1 MEWISRMIFL
11 NALLINLLFAF
22 LGWLLSLRKNNVT
35 HVDTMWSLFF
45 VLDGLYFFSAF
56 EPSSRSYLIMSL
68 VLLWGMRLAIYLTYR
83 NWGKPEDRRYLKIRQ
98 NNEPNFRYKSV
109 YIIFGFQSI
118 LAWIIGSIIF
128 MAIENNHPLTWL
140 DVLGFLV
147 TLFGIGYESIADYQL
162 VRFKNDIKNHG
173 KLLQSGLW
181 KLSRHPNY
189 FGEILVWW
197 GFFITTLSTGVH
209 FNLIAPLLMTYLL
222 LKFSGVTL
230 LEANLIKKLNGYDD
244 YQKKVNVIIPRFW
257 KR

>member
-118 LAWIIGSIIF
+118 LAWIVGSIIF

-197 GFFITTLSTGVH
+197 GLFITTLSTGVH